1 MEQGVL
7 IHQPAAHECPGWD
20 EEQLKDLQNR
30 MLSEMR
36 HGGTAWGAFDGEP
49 LVGFAVLGHKRR
61 GERRDQLQVDLMY
74 VSRSHRRRGIA
85 SRFMRLMEEQ
95 ARAQGARYLY
105 ISATETE
112 SAVSFYQSL
121 GSAPTEHIDDEL
133 FMLEPEDI
141 HLLKSLY
148 SE

>member
-1 MEQGVL
+1 
-7 IHQPAAHECPGWD
+7 
-20 EEQLKDLQNR
+20 
-30 MLSEMR
+30 
-36 HGGTAWGAFDGEP
+36 
-49 LVGFAVLGHKRR
+49 
-61 GERRDQLQVDLMY
+61 
-74 VSRSHRRRGIA
+74 RGIA